1 MKSWLMGLRLLLAL
15 LCLGQAGAAW
25 AAACSAV
32 FPAAQTANSGATLDL
47 SAVNWQNSPPIG
59 NFSRVRDAGDHYF
72 AGGSTPNG
80 WSITAYGGAS
90 TRVFVNGSL
99 TLGNN
104 SELNAG
110 GDPEDLIFVV
120 NGSLTLGNNVQI
132 SGFVYVTGSIDYGNN
147 LLLDGAITALGATD
161 SPGGDSSL
169 SYAGTAL
176 NLADSGDLC
185 GWPALLSWSLNESGW
200 SGAANEV
207 LDASG
212 NALHGRTFNGLSN
225 SIGSPALPSVNGQG
239 TCRYGEFNSGDSQ
252 YIQRNDSNSLDLDGR
267 FTIAVW
273 MRPRS
278 RPSELMSILSKDENY
293 EFHLKPDGRVNWWWQ
308 TSDFFPATHEF
319 DSTASVP
326 LDSWT
331 HVAIRFAPGDQRI
344 YINGVLAGSASFSGT
359 PRSNSDPL
367 QLGQDQGYAG
377 RYFNGDLDELRIYSQ
392 ALSAAQIQALAQERS
407 PCAAGAIH
415 HYEFSYASNAL
426 TCQPHSVTLKAC
438 TDAACS
444 GQSASA
450 ANLTL
455 SPSGWV
461 GGDSV
466 SFTGSGAFALAIRS
480 AGTVDLGITSATPVA
495 SNPLQC
501 RIDGGAV
508 GSNCALSFADSGLA
522 FDIPTLVAGK
532 PQGGIQL
539 RAVRKSDNGAE
550 CVPAF
555 ANVTRSVQ
563 FWSTYLDPGPAEQQG
578 DVQVNLNS
586 TAVSRSSATPTGLN
600 LAFDGTGAATL
611 EAQYAE
617 AGQLQMNAR
626 YQGSVATADDALQM
640 TGSDQFVSKPVG
652 MCLATDTSS
661 SCTAADT
668 SCPPYPGARAGD
680 SFSLRITPVAWQSVG
695 DSNLCDNPAT
705 RNYRQS
711 AIALGSQLLAPDPGD
726 AGSLSPSSYDHA
738 LGGQN
743 SVSLRQS
750 EVGVF
755 RLTAT
760 PATNAYF
767 GETVAAAQMGL
778 VGRFIPAYLGV
789 SGSAS
794 LTPSCGTFSY
804 QDQPMAFA
812 AGAGPA
818 LIVTGYN
825 RQGVPTKN
833 YDRGAFWRLA
843 IPARDAYL
851 SVTTLPPL
859 PPTPRDGRLQAQGV
873 VNEAVE
879 GIYTGAAGQVDDGA
893 RTYRWTNEQLLYGA
907 VALPTM
913 DDLPFQAAI
922 RQGFSVL
929 ALTDADGACYL
940 NGTAACQP
948 YSFDFGGSQVRLGR
962 LRLGN
967 AHGSE
972 LQGLNL
978 PLVIESWQGSAASG
992 YFAKELQDN
1001 CSAPELN
1008 TPALVA
1014 GTFTGNLAAGET
1026 TPSLSAIALGEGQ
1039 LQLNAPGAGND
1050 GSVQATLSMPQW
1062 LWYDWS
1068 GSAARQ
1074 AARGLATFGIY
1085 SGPQRLIFRRELYR

>member
-1 MKSWLMGLRLLLAL
+1 MTPLLRALRLCALL
-15 LCLGQAGAAW
+15 LCLGQSGGAFASL
-25 AAACSAV
+25 CSAV
-32 FPAAQTANSGATLDL
+32 FPATQTANSGATLDL
-47 SAVNWQNSPPIG
+47 SAVSWQNSPPIG

-80 WSITAYGGAS
+80 WSIIAYGGAS

-104 SELNAG
+104 SQLNAG
-110 GDPEDLIFVV
+110 GNPEDLIFVV

-132 SGFVYVTGSIDYGNN
+132 NGFVYVTGSVQQGNN
-147 LLLDGAITALGATD
+147 LILDGAITALGSAT
-161 SPGGDSSL
+161 SPGGSSSL

-176 NLADSGDLC
+176 DLADFGDLC
-185 GWPALLSWSLNESGW
+185 GWSALLSWSLNESGW
-200 SGAANEV
+200 SGAADEV

-225 SIGSPALPSVNGQG
+225 SISSPALPSVNGQG
-239 TCRYGEFNSGDSQ
+239 SCRYGVFDSADSH

-267 FTIAVW
+267 FTIALWV
-273 MRPRS
+273 RPRS

-293 EFHLKPDGRVNWWWQ
+293 EFHLKPNGRVNWWWQ
-308 TSDFFPATHEF
+308 TSGPSATREF
-319 DSTASVP
+319 DSTTAVP
-326 LDSWT
+326 LDSWS

-359 PRSNSDPL
+359 PRSNGDPL

-392 ALSAAQIQALAQERS
+392 ALSAAQIQALAQERAT
-407 PCAAGAIH
+407 CAGEIH

-426 TCQPHSVTLKAC
+426 TCQPHGVTLKAC

-444 GQSASA
+444 GQSAAEAS
-450 ANLTL
+450 LTL
-455 SPSGWV
+455 APSGWL

-466 SFTGSGAFALAIRS
+466 SFTGSGAFSLAIRS
-480 AGTVDLGITSATPVA
+480 AGTVDLGIASATPVA

-501 RIDGGAV
+501 RIDGGAA
-508 GSNCALSFADSGLA
+508 GSDCTLSFADSGLA
-522 FDIPTLVAGK
+522 FDIPTLLAGK
-532 PQGGIQL
+532 PQTGLQL

-563 FWSTYLDPGPAEQQG
+563 FWSSYLDPGPAEQQG

-586 TAVSRSSATPTGLN
+586 TAVSSDAALPTSLA
-600 LAFDGTGAATL
+600 LAFDAAGSATL
-611 EAQYAE
+611 AAQYAE

-626 YQGSVATADDALQM
+626 YQGSVATTDDGLQM
-640 TGSDQFVSKPVG
+640 TGSDQFVSKPAG

-661 SCTAADT
+661 SCTTADT
-668 SCPPYPGARAGD
+668 SCPPYPGVRAGD
-680 SFSLRITPVAWQSVG
+680 VFFLRITPVAWQSDG

-705 RNYRQS
+705 QNYRQS
-711 AIALGSQLLAPDPGD
+711 AIALGSQIAAPAGGD
-726 AGSLSPSSYDHA
+726 TGSLSPSSYDHA

-743 SVSLRQS
+743 SISLQQS

-760 PATNAYF
+760 PAVDAYF
-767 GETVAAAQMGL
+767 GETVASGDSGL

-794 LTPSCGTFSY
+794 LTPSCGSFSY
-804 QDQPMAFA
+804 QDQPISFA
-812 AGAGPA
+812 AGAEPA

-825 RQGVPTKN
+825 RQNLATQN
-833 YDRGAFWRLA
+833 YDRGVFWRLNA
-843 IPARDAYL
+843 PARADDATDPDDDYA
-851 SVTTLPPL
+851 SVTGKASLDAT
-859 PPTPRDGRLQAQGV
+859 GRLTRTGSISSSVSGV
-873 VNEAVE
+873 D
-879 GIYTGAAGQVDDGA
+879 AGNDGA
-893 RTYRWTNEQLLYGA
+893 RTFRWTGEQLTYGA
-907 VALPTM
+907 ASAPTSE
-913 DDLPFQAAI
+913 DLPFTAVI
-922 RQGFSVL
+922 RLSFPAN
-929 ALTDADGACYL
+929 ALTDQDGACYL
-940 NGTAACQP
+940 NGAAACQP

-972 LQGLNL
+972 LQGLSL
-978 PLVIESWQGSAASG
+978 PLLIESWQGSAASS
-992 YFAKELQDN
+992 YFAKELADN
-1001 CSAPELN
+1001 CSAPQLN

-1026 TPSLSAIALGEGQ
+1026 TPSLSGIASGEGQ
-1039 LQLNAPGAGND
+1039 LPLSAPGAGND
-1050 GSVQATLSMPQW
+1050 GSVQATLSMPEW
-1062 LWYDWS
+1062 LWYDWAGS
-1068 GSAARQ
+1068 GARQ

-1085 SGPQRLIFRRELYR
+1085 QGPQRLIFRRELYR